1 MFRHEQREGI
11 NLNMEKRE
19 KIILVTGSTGF
30 LGSAITRRLL
40 VSGCKLRLLIRKRDS
55 DTSQISFGWDGLI
68 KELILGN
75 PLDEQSQEQF
85 RIVGDRLNNDKSL
98 HELFFRN
105 VEIYEGDITSRSLG
119 LDQQE
124 YRKLCS
130 EVDEVFHCAAV
141 THFEM
146 QGADEHVVVNIKGT
160 ENVLQ
165 FTNSGKQKG
174 FHYISTA
181 YVAGKQNGMIY
192 ENEMPN
198 EPLFNNEYERSKFV
212 AEQLVIEY
220 AKRNDISYTIYR
232 PGIIVGDSKTGAT
245 CKFDNLYLFVKVLF
259 NINNS
264 FIKHK
269 SEYLNDVTIRVP
281 GDPDALINLVPVD
294 YVADTIVAILKNR
307 ESIGKIFHI
316 TNPNPPR
323 LCELRDLVMTLLE
336 IKGMHV
342 KIDRELE
349 QKSLSTVE
357 KLFLRQTRT
366 YYSYLF
372 SRLRFDDSNTQKALK
387 GTGIM
392 CPAMTEELVKV
403 LIGFAASHNWGEDKR
418 AVLQKV

>member
-1 MFRHEQREGI
+1 
-11 NLNMEKRE
+11 MEKRE

-30 LGSAITRRLL
+30 LGSAITQRLL
-40 VSGCKLRLLIRKRDS
+40 VSGCKLRLLIRKRDNDFSPISS
-55 DTSQISFGWDGLI
+55 DGDSLI
-68 KELILGN
+68 KELILSN
-75 PLDEQSQEQF
+75 ELDEYSQGQS
-85 RIVGDRLNNDKSL
+85 RVVGERLNNNKSL
-98 HELFFRN
+98 HELFFSN

-119 LDQQE
+119 LEKQE
-124 YRKLCS
+124 YRRLCD

-165 FTNSGKQKG
+165 FANTGKQKRL
-174 FHYISTA
+174 HYISTA
-181 YVAGKQNGMIY
+181 YVAGKQSGLIC
-192 ENEMPN
+192 ENEMVN

-220 AKRNDISYTIYR
+220 AKSNDIPYTIYR

-259 NINNS
+259 NIKNS
-264 FIKHK
+264 FIKQK
-269 SEYLNDVTIRVP
+269 NEDLNDISIRVP
-281 GDPDALINLVPVD
+281 GDPDALINLVPID
-294 YVADTIVAILKNR
+294 YVADAIVAILEKR
-307 ESIGKIFHI
+307 ESVGGIYHI

-323 LCELRDLVMTLLE
+323 LCKLRDSVITLLE

-349 QKSLSTVE
+349 KQSLSTVE
-357 KLFLRQTRT
+357 KLFLRKTRS

-372 SRLRFDDSNTQKALK
+372 SKLRFDDSNTQEILK
-387 GTGIM
+387 GTNII
-392 CPAMTEELVKV
+392 CPTMTKELVSV
-403 LIGFAASHNWGEDKR
+403 LIDFAASHNWGEGKR
-418 AVLQKV
+418 TVLQKV

>member
-1 MFRHEQREGI
+1 
-11 NLNMEKRE
+11 MEKRE
-19 KIILVTGSTGF
+19 KIILITGSTGF
-30 LGSAITRRLL
+30 LGSAITQRLL

-55 DTSQISFGWDGLI
+55 YNDTSQISFGWDGLI

-75 PLDEQSQEQF
+75 PLDEHSQEQY
-85 RIVGDRLNNDKSL
+85 RVVGDRLNNDKSL
-98 HELFFRN
+98 HELFFHN

-124 YRKLCS
+124 YRKLCN

-165 FTNSGKQKG
+165 FADSGKQKR

-181 YVAGKQNGMIY
+181 YVAGKHNGIIY

-212 AEQLVIEY
+212 AEQFVIEY
-220 AKRNDISYTIYR
+220 AKSNDISYTIYR
-232 PGIIVGDSKTGAT
+232 PGIIVGDSNSGAT
-245 CKFDNLYLFVKVLF
+245 CKFGNLYLFVKVLF
-259 NINNS
+259 NIKNS
-264 FIKHK
+264 FTRHK
-269 SEYLNDVTIRVP
+269 SEDLNDITIRVP
-281 GDPDALINLVPVD
+281 GDPDALINLVPIN
-294 YVADTIVAILKNR
+294 YVADAIVAILKKR
-307 ESIGKIFHI
+307 ESIGGIYHI

-323 LCELRDLVMTLLE
+323 LCELRDLVMTLLA

-349 QKSLSTVE
+349 MQCLSTIE
-357 KLFLRQTRT
+357 KLFLRQTRS

-372 SRLRFDDSNTQKALK
+372 SKLRFDDSSTQEILK
-387 GTGIM
+387 GTGII
-392 CPAMTEELVKV
+392 CPAMTKELVTI
-403 LIGFAASHNWGEDKR
+403 LIDFAVSHNWGEEKR
-418 AVLQKV
+418 RVLQKV